1 MLDDYQCMFELLNRN
16 LPFVD
21 LLRTKFGETPA
32 TFGRIGED
40 GIGIERVLTKDD
52 QTTWDEGLDHVF
64 FHSGENGNINW
75 DLVKVEPFY
84 TPGQLFTQISDHAG
98 IQAGF
103 IFK

>member
-1 MLDDYQCMFELLNRN
+1 
-16 LPFVD
+16 VD
-21 LLRTKFGETPA
+21 LVRTKFGETPA

-40 GIGIERVLTKDD
+40 GMGIERVLTKDD

-64 FHSGENGNINW
+64 FHAGENGEANW

-98 IQAGF
+98 IQAGL